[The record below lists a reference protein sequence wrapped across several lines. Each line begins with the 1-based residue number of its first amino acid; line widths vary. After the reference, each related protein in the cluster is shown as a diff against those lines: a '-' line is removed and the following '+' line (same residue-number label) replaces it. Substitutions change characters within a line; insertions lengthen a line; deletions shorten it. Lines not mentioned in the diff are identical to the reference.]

1 MPGYEIRYKVTLSA
15 WRGSVVG
22 AGCRQG
28 LNNIISSE
36 AGVGTVDSGVMTRL
50 NGRYMM
56 VSHGSRVID
65 SLYWAIIN
73 LNINCA
79 CLKTKFIYF
88 SSIDNSIFHSH

>member
-1 MPGYEIRYKVTLSA
+1 MRSGTKSLYQLGVAA
-15 WRGSVVG
+15 WRV
-22 AGCRQG
+22 QG

-56 VSHGSRVID
+56 LSHGSRVID

-73 LNINCA
+73 LNIDCA
-79 CLKTKFIYF
+79 CLKTKFI
-88 SSIDNSIFHSH
+88 